1 MPVTGKNFLMHEI
14 NFIDETFDLKRAAE
28 YHLSIQVGL
37 DGFSFCILDILRKK
51 FIVLQHIPLI
61 IGKLQFLPKKTEE
74 IFDQEEKLA
83 ASYQS
88 ISVTYSTNKATLLPT
103 AYGNTELVARI
114 AELTN
119 EISTNEEIAVNDLPR
134 FNQQLIFSYPK
145 ELKTLLNRKFT
156 EFSFMHK
163 SVPLLDLAVNQRD
176 EKKNTLLINFEKQ
189 YVRMI
194 VLKDMQIALYN
205 SFYFKNES
213 DFLYYILNICHTLQI
228 DPQRD
233 ELLIGGYVADDSGY
247 IRQLKKFVSNIYFL
261 KPSIGFNY
269 SNTFDKVQKHQ
280 FVSLLNSFQCV

>member
-1 MPVTGKNFLMHEI
+1 MHELNI
-14 NFIDETFDLKRAAE
+14 TDESFDLKRATE

-51 FIVLQHIPLI
+51 FIALHHIPLI
-61 IGKLQFLPKKTEE
+61 VGKLQFLPRKMEE
-74 IFDQEEKLA
+74 IFDQQEKLA

-88 ISVTYSTNKATLLPT
+88 ISVTYSTNKATLLPK
-103 AYGNTELVARI
+103 AYADSGLDAKI

-119 EISTNEEIAVNDLPR
+119 EINRNEEIALNDLPG
-134 FNQQLIFSYPK
+134 FNQQLLFSYPK
-145 ELKTLLNRKFT
+145 ELMTLLNRKFT
-156 EFSFMHK
+156 EFSFSHK
-163 SVPLLDLAVNQRD
+163 SVSLLASAVTQRH
-176 EKKNTLLINFEKQ
+176 EKKNTLVINFEKQ

-213 DFLYYILNICHTLQI
+213 DFLYYTLNICHTLQI
-228 DPQRD
+228 DPERD

-247 IRQLKKFVSNIYFL
+247 IRQLKKYISNVYFL
-261 KPSIGFNY
+261 KPSAGFNY
-269 SNTFDKVQKHQ
+269 SNTFDKIQKHQ